1 MGLELYLD
9 LLSQPC
15 RSVYIFAKA
24 NSIQFDF
31 KKVSL
36 AEGQQYGEEFS
47 KINLLRKVP
56 AMKDGDFT
64 LAESIAILLY
74 LCRKYQTPDHWYPE
88 DPLKRARVDEYLS
101 WQHSAMRAH
110 AAKIFWFRL
119 MIPFITGEDVP
130 TAKMDSAMEDL
141 NNTLQLFEDKFL
153 QDNPFIVGDEISLA
167 DVVAIVEIMQPLGS
181 CLDVFEG
188 RPKLAAWRDRVK
200 DKIGPKLFDEA
211 HKDILNAK
219 NLPQTFEKNHMLD
232 FLKPKIYKLFS

>member
-1 MGLELYLD
+1 MQLPLAAIQAPNQAVEDSISRGAMRLAWG
-9 LLSQPC
+9 SP
-15 RSVYIFAKA
+15 SVREAATKC
-24 NSIQFDF
+24 N
-31 KKVSL
+31 V
-36 AEGQQYGEEFS
+36 G
-47 KINLLRKVP
+47 
-56 AMKDGDFT
+56 
-64 LAESIAILLY
+64 
-74 LCRKYQTPDHWYPE
+74 DHWYPE